1 MKKNVKLFG
10 SMATI
15 FGTLFVMLI
24 LLIGIAAPVA
34 NADRM
39 DENESIAK
47 TRATTDQ
54 YLTCAF
60 QSQIENLNTL
70 TIQDVWSSYAV
81 RVAYSGL
88 SSYHEET
95 QNIIPWMAY
104 DWSPIGPSGSG
115 EYDPSLNYDDNGT
128 YDPSRVYEDPDP
140 TTVANEALPSAD
152 LQVVV
157 RMRPDILFHRARDW
171 FDSGEDWESPHS
183 SHTMP
188 GEKMEVATAH
198 DVVFSAEMLQ
208 WEAPLYQSGFL
219 PLLQGTLG
227 SKTDIEDENWV
238 VNGGTGM
245 YEGLQLY
252 ENGDSTY
259 DYSMKFTLK
268 EAYSMFYV
276 ATFPTV
282 LPMKVWADH
291 TLLTKGDDNALR
303 WDCGQSGSIKD
314 QKEALSGNGM
324 FMWNDWDEGSF
335 IQLDTNPDY
344 FVDGTLDEDRPEGLS
359 LKGVD
364 FRPSFAGIE
373 FLIRAT
379 TDAAVISL
387 KNGEVD
393 SFAWAIDPGY
403 ISDIQNSP
411 DTDVMSTPDFGF
423 FYMAFNHEVPAFG
436 YKNYPGSGEQLGT
449 WYGEDT
455 GQLFREAIAHACEKS
470 YIVNNLLQGYGSVGW
485 SVVSPEN
492 GMYHNETVETYAFDL
507 DKSEELLV
515 EQNDLWQQEF
525 SGFPNWDG
533 PSDGVYPIPR
543 RDSSGEIYADKDQ
556 FELLTPTAT
565 YDPIRA
571 KAGIRI
577 ADTLRSELNV
587 NIKATGQNFQS
598 LVGRLDPGVRDYD
611 MYVLGWSIGG
621 FESLGSLEA
630 FFHSRND
637 KAGGYNMPGFRNER
651 FDKTVEEAEKEMN
664 PEKKIKLVKEIQGII
679 SQKLPY
685 NVLYYRNQINGYR
698 KDWQGWVSWPGGIWN
713 GFSFANLEYGPG
725 SGGVQITAPN
735 EVNKNSEHDITIYLT
750 DKNGDAIQG
759 EELELEVSDN
769 DATFEAKT
777 SAVTDVNGVVNATFV
792 APDVEIPTVVTI
804 TVIRPEKDD
813 QKTSK
818 DIQVSSEP
826 LTELYLDIDVDLNLI
841 KYDSAATTT
850 VEVTS
855 GEADMDF
862 INVTVTV
869 APTSG
874 GAQVTPQEFMLSSGD
889 SETVEFRAAQV
900 AEGEIEEYTL
910 TFTANRDGH
919 QTAIETEEIQVE
931 GPARVDDDD
940 DDDGGDG
947 FPLWAIGLIV
957 IILVAIIGYVMYSKK
972 QKGSEI
978 EDEEEE
984 QKD

>member
-10 SMATI
+10 SVATI
-15 FGTLFVMLI
+15 LGTLLIMLI
-24 LLIGIAAPVA
+24 LLIGVAAPVV
-34 NADRM
+34 NADQT
-39 DENESIAK
+39 DGNESIAK
-47 TRATTDQ
+47 TRQTSDR
-54 YLTCAF
+54 YLSCAF

-115 EYDPSLNYDDNGT
+115 EYDPSLNYANGT
-128 YDPSRVYEDPDP
+128 YDPSQAYEDPDP
-140 TTVANEALPSAD
+140 NTVQNEALPSTD
-152 LQVVV
+152 LQVIV

-171 FDSGEDWESPHS
+171 FDEGEDWESPHS
-183 SHTMP
+183 GFTMP
-188 GEKMEVATAH
+188 GEKMEIATAH

-219 PLLQGTLG
+219 PLIQDTKGT
-227 SKTDIEDENWV
+227 KTDISDPNWV

-252 ENGDSTY
+252 EDGGSTY

-268 EAYSMFYV
+268 EPYSMFYV

-282 LPMKVWADH
+282 MPMKVWDEH
-291 TLLTKGDDNALR
+291 TLLTDGDESALN
-303 WDCGQSGSIKD
+303 WDAGQSGSIED
-314 QKEALSGNGM
+314 QKEALAGNGM
-324 FMWNDWDEGSF
+324 FMWNNWDPGTF

-344 FVDGTLDEDRPEGLS
+344 FADGTLDEDRKEGFS
-359 LKGVD
+359 MKGVD
-364 FRPSFAGIE
+364 SRPNFAGIE

-393 SFAWAIDPGY
+393 TFAWAIDPGY
-403 ISDIQNSP
+403 ISDIQNNP

-436 YKNYPGSGEQLGT
+436 YKNYPGAGEKLGE
-449 WYGEDT
+449 WYPEEDNGDT
-455 GQLFREAIAHACEKS
+455 GQLFREAVAHATEKS
-470 YIVNNLLQGYGSVGW
+470 YIVNNLLQGYGNVGW

-507 DKSEELLV
+507 DKSKELLV
-515 EQNDLWQQEF
+515 QQNDIWQEEF
-525 SGFPNWDG
+525 SGFPDWTG
-533 PSDGVYPIPR
+533 PSDGWYPIPR
-543 RDSSGEIYADKDQ
+543 RDSSGNIYADKEQ

-577 ADTLRSELNV
+577 ADTLRTELKV

-611 MYVLGWSIGG
+611 IYMLGWSIGG

-651 FDKTVEEAEKEMN
+651 FDEVTEEAEKEMS
-664 PEKKIKLVKEIQGII
+664 PEKKIRLVKHIQGIV

-685 NVLYYRNQINGYR
+685 NVLYYRNQINGHR
-698 KDWQGWVSWPGGIWN
+698 KEWTGWVSWPGGIWN
-713 GFSFANLEYGPG
+713 GFSFANLEYGDTG
-725 SGGVQITAPN
+725 GGVTITAPTD
-735 EVNKNSEHDITIYLT
+735 VGKNTEHDVKIFVS
-750 DKNGDAIQG
+750 DENEDPVSG
-759 EELELEVSDN
+759 EEIELSVIEG
-769 DATFEAKT
+769 TFEAKT
-777 SAVTDVNGVVNATFV
+777 STVTDVNGIVNATFV
-792 APDVEIPTVVTI
+792 APDVDIPTVVTLEV
-804 TVIRPEKDD
+804 TRPEKNDA
-813 QKTSK
+813 KTSH
-818 DIQVSSEP
+818 DIQVFPETP
-826 LTELYLDIDVDLNLI
+826 PPLYLDIDTDIDLI
-841 KYDSAATTT
+841 TYDSISTIT
-850 VEVTS
+850 VEVM
-855 GEADMDF
+855 ADDDIDF
-862 INVTVTV
+862 INITVVIT
-869 APTSG
+869 PSTG
-874 GAQVTPQEFMLSSGD
+874 GAQVTPQEFMLSSGG
-889 SETVEFRAAQV
+889 SETIEFQAAQV
-900 AEGEIEEYTL
+900 PEGEIEEYTL
-910 TFTANRDGH
+910 TFTANRDGYT
-919 QTAIETEEIQVE
+919 TAIKEEQIQVE
-931 GPARVDDDD
+931 GPEATNGGGGG
-940 DDDGGDG
+940 GGDSG
-947 FPLWAIGLIV
+947 FPMWAIGLIV
-957 IILVAIIGYVMYSKK
+957 IILVAVIGYMMYSKK
-972 QKGSEI
+972 QKGAEI
-978 EDEEEE
+978 EEKE